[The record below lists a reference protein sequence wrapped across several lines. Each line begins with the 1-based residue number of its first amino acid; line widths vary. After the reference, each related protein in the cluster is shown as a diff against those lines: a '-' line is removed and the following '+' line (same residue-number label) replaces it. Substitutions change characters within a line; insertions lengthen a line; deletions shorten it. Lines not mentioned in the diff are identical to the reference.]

1 MHARATAVSPITFLG
16 MFQPLQVGQIL
27 GATYGA
33 LVPNQVLD
41 RQDRDRLVL
50 EFNHDA
56 AAHAS
61 ANSTPSIP
69 VRTSAPPAESD
80 ASRVALG
87 VRGFHVAPC
96 GPRDGL
102 PLIDRH

>member
-41 RQDRDRLVL
+41 RQDRDRLVR
-50 EFNHDA
+50 EFGHDA

-61 ANSTPSIP
+61 ANSAPPFPS
-69 VRTSAPPAESD
+69 RTSGPPAETD

-87 VRGFHVAPC
+87 VRVFHVARG

-102 PLIDRH
+102 PVTH